1 MKHTILYAGKYLKLL
16 THKGWEFV
24 KRKDC
29 TGIVILAAMT
39 HDRKM
44 VLVEQHRVPL
54 GKKVI
59 ELPAGLVGDKKD
71 PCRESMASAARREL
85 LEETGYLAKRMER
98 LIEGP
103 VSSGMSVQQITFF
116 KASKL
121 SKAGKGGGDEME
133 NITVH
138 AIPLKK
144 VEGWLKSMQKK
155 GRLID
160 PKIYVGLWFLSARHR
175 NGAWHS

>member
-1 MKHTILYAGKYLKLL
+1 MSKHITLYAGKYLKLL

-24 KRKDC
+24 KRQDC
-29 TGIVILAAMT
+29 TGIVILVAMT
-39 HDRKM
+39 EDRKM

-54 GKKVI
+54 GKNVI
-59 ELPAGLVGDKKD
+59 ELPAGLVGDKKES
-71 PCRESMASAARREL
+71 CGESMASAARREL
-85 LEETGYLAKRMER
+85 LEETGYLAKKMQR
-98 LIEGP
+98 LIKGP

-116 KASKL
+116 KASGLRKM
-121 SKAGKGGGDEME
+121 GKGGGDEME

-144 VEGWLKSMQKK
+144 VEGWLTSMQKK

-160 PKIYVGLWFLSARHR
+160 PKIFVGLWFLTR
-175 NGAWHS
+175 NE

>member
-1 MKHTILYAGKYLKLL
+1 MKHTTLFAGKYLKLL

-29 TGIVILAAMT
+29 TGIVIVVAMT
-39 HDRKM
+39 EERKM
-44 VLVEQHRVPL
+44 ILVEQHRVPL
-54 GKKVI
+54 DKNVI
-59 ELPAGLVGDKKD
+59 ELPAGLVGDKKEASS
-71 PCRESMASAARREL
+71 ESMAAAARREL
-85 LEETGYLAKRMER
+85 LEETGYLAKKIQR

-116 KASKL
+116 RASKL
-121 SKAGKGGGDEME
+121 SKVGAGGGDEVE

-144 VEGWLKSMQKK
+144 VASWLKSMQKK

-160 PKIYVGLWFLSARHR
+160 PKIFVGLWFLTRHE
-175 NGAWHS
+175 